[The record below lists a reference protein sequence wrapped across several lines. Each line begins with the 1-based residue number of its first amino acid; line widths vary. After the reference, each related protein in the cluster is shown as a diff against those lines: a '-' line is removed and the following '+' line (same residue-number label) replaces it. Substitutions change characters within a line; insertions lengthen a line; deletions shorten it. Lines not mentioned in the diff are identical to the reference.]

1 MMKKL
6 YIWLACLGVLCLAAC
21 DSGSKE
27 EAPASSAKTEQ
38 AQPAPAAEASVVE
51 DAGNAPKELGPP
63 PTKEQV
69 DAADAF
75 YTDPDAAAEYVERT
89 KIDSLAVAIGTA
101 HGLYHGEVHL
111 DFDRLAKIRNK
122 VSIPLVLHGASDI
135 SADVVQKTI
144 AMGICKVNV
153 ATDLKNAFFAAMTQF
168 IQENPQE
175 SDPRKYNKPAEDAM
189 AEVIKA
195 KILMCGSNEKA

>member
-1 MMKKL
+1 MKAVML
-6 YIWLACLGVLCLAAC
+6 MFDTLNRRSLSVYGNEWI
-21 DSGSKE
+21 
-27 EAPASSAKTEQ
+27 KT
-38 AQPAPAAEASVVE
+38 P
-51 DAGNAPKELGPP
+51 N
-63 PTKEQV
+63 
-69 DAADAF
+69 
-75 YTDPDAAAEYVERT
+75 
-89 KIDSLAVAIGTA
+89 
-101 HGLYHGEVHL
+101 
-111 DFDRLAKIRNK
+111 FDRLAKIRNK